1 MPSFKQQTGVSRPW
15 MIGGLFLLVILV
27 LAAVFLG
34 PPLMG
39 YYRFSQAVETT
50 SQHNEAIAGPWPQL
64 NGACV
69 TCHGFDGN
77 TLTQLYPRLAGQP
90 AAYLSGQLNAF
101 ASGQR
106 SNPIMSSLAINLS
119 PAEIEQLSTY
129 FAARPALPNST
140 FKADPQQRALGEQLA
155 QAGNCVACHAAE
167 LQGQGSFPRLS
178 GQGYDYLV
186 KQLNDFKSGQ
196 RKDVSGAMAPV
207 VAALSE
213 QDIRNLAT
221 YLASHQGAPHEQ

>member
-1 MPSFKQQTGVSRPW
+1 MSSSKQQTGASRPW
-15 MIGGLFLLVILV
+15 MIGGLLVLVVLV
-27 LAAVFLG
+27 LAGVFLG
-34 PPLMG
+34 PALFG
-39 YYRFSQAVETT
+39 YYRFSQAIDTA

-69 TCHGFDGN
+69 TCHGFSGN
-77 TLTQLYPRLAGQP
+77 TVTQLYPRLAGQP

-106 SNPIMSSLAINLS
+106 SNPIMSSLAINLTPS
-119 PAEIEQLSTY
+119 EIEQLANY
-129 FAARPALPNST
+129 FAAQPALPNSS

-155 QAGNCVACHAAE
+155 QAGNCVACHGAE
-167 LQGQGSFPRLS
+167 LQGQAMFPRLS

-196 RKDVSGAMAPV
+196 RTDATGAMAPI
-207 VAALSE
+207 VATLSE
-213 QDIRNLAT
+213 QDITSLAT
-221 YLASHQGAPHEQ
+221 YLASHQGASHEQ

>member
-1 MPSFKQQTGVSRPW
+1 MPKFKQQTGASRAL
-15 MIGGLFLLVILV
+15 MIGGLLLLAVLV
-27 LAAVFLG
+27 LAGVFLG
-34 PPLMG
+34 PALLG
-39 YYRFSQAVETT
+39 YYRFSQAVDTG
-50 SQHNEAIAGPWPQL
+50 SQHNQAIAGPWPQL

-69 TCHGFDGN
+69 ACHGFSGN
-77 TLTQLYPRLAGQP
+77 TVNQLYPSLAGQP

-129 FAARPALPNST
+129 FAAQPVLTNSS
-140 FKADPQQRALGEQLA
+140 FRADPQQQALGEQLA
-155 QAGNCVACHAAE
+155 KAGNCIACHGAE
-167 LQGQGSFPRLS
+167 LQGQGTFPRLS

-186 KQLNDFKSGQ
+186 KQLTDFKSGQ
-196 RKDVSGAMAPV
+196 RKDASGAMAPI

-213 QDIRNLAT
+213 QDITSLAT
-221 YLASHQGAPHEQ
+221 YLASHQGASHE

>member
-1 MPSFKQQTGVSRPW
+1 MPGFKQQKGASRPL
-15 MIGGLFLLVILV
+15 MIGGLVLLAVLV
-27 LAAVFLG
+27 LGGVFLG
-34 PPLMG
+34 PALLG
-39 YYRFSQAVETT
+39 YYRFSQAVDTA

-69 TCHGFDGN
+69 TCHGFSGN
-77 TLTQLYPRLAGQP
+77 TVTQLYPRLAGQP

-129 FAARPALPNST
+129 FAAQPAEPNSA

-155 QAGNCVACHAAE
+155 KAGNCVACHGAE
-167 LQGQGSFPRLS
+167 LQGQAMFPRLA

-186 KQLNDFKSGQ
+186 KQLNDFKSGK
-196 RKDVSGAMAPV
+196 RTDATGSMAPV

-213 QDIRNLAT
+213 QDISHLAT
-221 YLASHQGAPHEQ
+221 YLASHQRAENEQ

>member
-1 MPSFKQQTGVSRPW
+1 MPRFKQQTGASRPL
-15 MIGGLFLLVILV
+15 MTGGLLLLAVLV
-27 LAAVFLG
+27 LAGIFLG
-34 PPLMG
+34 PALFG
-39 YYRFSQAVETT
+39 YYRFSQAVDTA

-90 AAYLSGQLNAF
+90 ADYLRGQLNAF

-106 SNPIMSSLAINLS
+106 NNPIMSSLAINLS

-129 FAARPALPNST
+129 FAAQPAEPNST
-140 FKADPQQRALGEQLA
+140 FKADPQERALGEQLA
-155 QAGNCVACHAAE
+155 KAGNCAACHGAE
-167 LQGQGSFPRLS
+167 LQGQGTFPRLS

-186 KQLNDFKSGQ
+186 KQFNDFKSGL
-196 RKDVSGAMAPV
+196 RSDATGAMAPI

-213 QDIRNLAT
+213 QDISKLAT
-221 YLASHQGAPHEQ
+221 YLASHQGADNEQ